1 MDSKRR
7 TYSLRA
13 VSQPKSLWQQGFYL
27 PALSCSSTGRGTRGS
42 SGESRERQQT
52 GHMHYRSTGSCM
64 ARGMITGLGIGQT
77 ESTCRS
83 CQQKN
88 KGRVL
93 HQVMGKAP
101 FHSEIL
107 QLDQRAGIPH
117 VKL

>member
-1 MDSKRR
+1 M
-7 TYSLRA
+7 
-13 VSQPKSLWQQGFYL
+13 
-27 PALSCSSTGRGTRGS
+27 
-42 SGESRERQQT
+42 
-52 GHMHYRSTGSCM
+52 GHMHYRSTV

-107 QLDQRAGIPH
+107 QLDQRGGIPH
-117 VKL
+117 VKRETLRLSPGVEFWERVVYG